1 MSVDNERPPYVVF
14 EVRSVEDRNASIEAG
29 HYVAK
34 DVNFAIVTRPGS
46 RDSIEIEAEPWLAS
60 LKQKGSGP
68 NPVIPPSWYKGFAS
82 AYEEW
87 KKGNVVPANG
97 TPIKGWGVLSPS
109 LQETLIRGGFL
120 TVEDLAIAGDSE
132 LANIGTGGISLK
144 LKAQAWLEAAQN
156 AGKSAE
162 RITELATKV
171 ADLTALVEKLIE
183 ENKSLKAASPKF
195 ATAKA

>member
-46 RDSIEIEAEPWLAS
+46 RDSLEIEAESWLAS

-68 NPVIPPSWYKGFAS
+68 NPVIPPNWYKGFQA
-82 AYEEW
+82 AYDEW
-87 KKGNVVPANG
+87 KKGNILPAHG
-97 TPIKGWGVLSPS
+97 TPIKGWGVLSPA

-120 TVEDLAIAGDSE
+120 TVEDLAQAGDSE
-132 LANIGTGGISLK
+132 LANVGTGGISLK
-144 LKAQAWLEAAQN
+144 LKAQAWLEAAAN

-162 RITELATKV
+162 RVTELAAKI
-171 ADLTALVEKLIE
+171 ADLTALVEKLLE
-183 ENKSLKAASPKF
+183 ENKALKAVKP
-195 ATAKA
+195 ATVKA

>member
-46 RDSIEIEAEPWLAS
+46 RDSLEIEAESWLAS

-68 NPVIPPSWYKGFAS
+68 NPVIPPNWYKGFQA
-82 AYEEW
+82 AYDEW
-87 KKGNVVPANG
+87 KKGNILPAHG

-120 TVEDLAIAGDSE
+120 TVEDLAQAGDSE
-132 LANIGTGGISLK
+132 LANVGTGGISLK
-144 LKAQAWLEAAQN
+144 LKAQAWLEAAAN

-162 RITELATKV
+162 RVTELAAKI
-171 ADLTALVEKLIE
+171 ADLTALVEKLLE
-183 ENKSLKAASPKF
+183 ENKALKAAKP
-195 ATAKA
+195 ATIKA